1 MAVQLRSKMRA
12 QQYTPNQIIE
22 MLKDYE
28 PPFDYLKKHE
38 PTTSLLVEQREAIYI
53 MAIDLKPGHDLS
65 ELNRLG
71 GVEYY
76 EDLVENFKSHGYEN
90 GMKRLIYNVQVENIG
105 DRVVFE
111 VIETLPQ

>member
-1 MAVQLRSKMRA
+1 M
-12 QQYTPNQIIE
+12 
-22 MLKDYE
+22 
-28 PPFDYLKKHE
+28 
-38 PTTSLLVEQREAIYI
+38 VEQREAIYI